1 MMMNQTI
8 LCRRNASKE
17 LFSLLKKSKTDKFL
31 LVCDRAFPFLKLSKE
46 FANCPVPYVTFN
58 QFTPNPVYEDVCKGV
73 ELFRKQGCDTIVAV
87 GGGSTMDVAKCIKL
101 FSGMDPGQNYLQQ
114 ELEDN
119 PIPLIA
125 VPTTSGT
132 GSESTRFAV
141 IYYQG
146 TKQSISSSGAIPQ
159 AVILDAD
166 VLDTLPLYQKKCTM
180 LDALCQAIES
190 WWSVNST
197 QESRMLSQRAVRMI
211 LDAMDGYLANRPEEN
226 ETMLMA
232 ANLAGQAI
240 NITQTTAAH
249 AMSYKLTSLF
259 GLPHGRAVGV
269 CLPYV
274 WQYMLDHLEF
284 CIDTRGQSY
293 LLEILTEISREIG
306 CDSPKDAPKRMADLY
321 TALFQEEVPEN
332 FRMEELDLLV
342 ESVNTVRLKNN
353 PVILSTEAI
362 RSLYSWILNRRTL

>member
-1 MMMNQTI
+1 MNQTI